1 MISRFFSKLVD
12 ENENVST
19 NKNLGSL
26 EILAIKNIRS
36 KIATQNE
43 AIYYVLSSLIKSF
56 YTWGICGILTITI
69 DV

>member
-1 MISRFFSKLVD
+1 MMKEKSAQAK
-12 ENENVST
+12 
-19 NKNLGSL
+19 KLGSL
-26 EILAIKNIRS
+26 KILAIKNIRS